1 LEHSLLSTPGAFVD
15 DPADIPHS
23 LARELEELRRE
34 VAELR
39 LRDRDRVAAEARLQ
53 GLIEELAAQEEEL
66 RNQNEELQ
74 AAHEELKAQEE
85 ELLSHNEELRE
96 AYDSLAKSE
105 ENLRLSE
112 ERFRLAFFTSPDSIN
127 INRQEDGIY
136 VEINPGFTRLTGY
149 ERREVIGRS
158 SLELN
163 IWDDPAD
170 RARLVES
177 LKKHGHVDN
186 MEARFRLKDGSVST
200 GLMSA
205 AVITVHDEPHI
216 ISITRDIEEM
226 VRARRELEASER
238 KFRTLF
244 SQALNPILIV
254 DQGGHYLD
262 ANQAALDFLECS
274 LGELRHKVVW
284 DWAPPGKEKRALE
297 EHSPFLHPRTVE
309 TDYLVN
315 GQIKTLLLNVVPVKG
330 VEGTSLYGIGQDVT
344 ERKRLREKVL
354 QSQKLESLG
363 VVAGGVAHDFN
374 NLLMGIMGYADLALE
389 ELAAGS
395 SAADNVR
402 QLRAV
407 AQRAAQLTQQMLAYS
422 GKGRFVNKA
431 IDLSK
436 AVREMSPLL
445 EAALTSH
452 NVLELDLASG
462 LPAMEGDPGQI
473 NQVIMNLIHN
483 AAEAYGDKGGVIRVC
498 TGERIYRTGELSA
511 SYLYEDQEPGSYVFL
526 EVSDQGCGIDL
537 DHRQR
542 IFDPF
547 FTTKFTGRGLGLA
560 AVLGIVRGHRGAI
573 ILESAPDKGS
583 CFRVLFPAGGS
594 KNAAAEQ
601 EPEQL
606 PPGQMLQGTVLV
618 VDDKADVREVATV
631 MLSRAGMRVLSAAD
645 GSEALDIFSAMADE
659 IDVVL
664 LDLTMPGM
672 DGEEVLEELK
682 KRHCR
687 APVVLSSG
695 YTQQHINKRLNNKEV
710 AAFIQKPYRKHELLN
725 CLQEVMTGK
734 RGER

>member
-1 LEHSLLSTPGAFVD
+1 M
-15 DPADIPHS
+15 
-23 LARELEELRRE
+23 RRE

-39 LRDRDRVAAEARLQ
+39 LRDLDRVAAETRLQ
-53 GLIEELAAQEEEL
+53 GLVEELAAQEEEL

-105 ENLRLSE
+105 ESLRLSE

-127 INRQEDGIY
+127 INRMEDGLY
-136 VEINPGFTRLTGY
+136 VEINPGFTRLSGY

-158 SLELN
+158 SLEIN
-163 IWDDPAD
+163 VWDDPAD
-170 RARLVES
+170 RDRLVEG
-177 LKKHGHVDN
+177 LEKYGHVDN
-186 MEARFRLKDGSVST
+186 MEARFRLKDGSVT
-200 GLMSA
+200 TALMSA
-205 AVITVHDEPHI
+205 SVITMNGEPHI
-216 ISITRDIEEM
+216 ISITRDIGEM

-254 DQGGHYLD
+254 DQDGHYLD

-284 DWAPPGKEKRALE
+284 DWAPPGKEKRTLE

-330 VEGTSLYGIGQDVT
+330 VQGTSLYGIGQDVT

-354 QSQKLESLG
+354 QAQKLESLG

-402 QLRAV
+402 QLRGV

-422 GKGRFVNKA
+422 GRGRFVNKA
-431 IDLSK
+431 IDLST

-452 NVLELDLASG
+452 NVLELNLASG
-462 LPAMEGDPGQI
+462 LPAMEGDPGQV

-498 TGERIYRTGELSA
+498 TGERFYRTGELSA

-526 EVSDQGCGIDL
+526 EVSDQGYGIDL
-537 DHRQR
+537 EHRQR

-573 ILESAPDKGS
+573 ILESAPGRGS
-583 CFRVLFPAGGS
+583 CFRVLFPASGD

-601 EPEQL
+601 EPERFQ
-606 PPGQMLQGTVLV
+606 PGLILQGTVLV
-618 VDDKADVREVATV
+618 VDDKADVREVAST

-645 GSEALDIFSAMADE
+645 GSEALEIFSARAGE

-672 DGEEVLEELK
+672 DGEEVLAELRE
-682 KRHCR
+682 RHCR

-695 YTQQHINKRLNNKEV
+695 YTQQHINKRLDSKEV

-725 CLQEVMTGK
+725 CLQEVMAENRNKRGK
-734 RGER
+734 R